1 MASAKAIA
9 ASLPDWTTIPRKIS
23 STVTRELTSMNIFE
37 PPLRH
42 AFSLT
47 VTVSSR
53 RRVSSFNARKARK
66 AVIILVIEAG
76 GVRRSASFSKSTAP
90 VSKSIKIASRAGV
103 SSAVAGRAMAI
114 ARPKKQDTPSTTQG
128 PFFIFFFKQRH
139 RYPSFQAYLKI
150 QNLDSRGTNFQ
161 SAAKPS
167 AHARPKLW
175 RKFVGRGYRLGQL
188 NSGSRRPVSQRQDG
202 RPDSQSRSP
211 APILDRRCQHRSTVR
226 CGPDRN
232 ACR

>member
-9 ASLPDWTTIPRKIS
+9 ASLPDWTTIPRRIS

-114 ARPKKQDTPSTTQG
+114 ARPIAMITKNRAAMSVPLNPVAARISKAP
-128 PFFIFFFKQRH
+128 PNH
-139 RYPSFQAYLKI
+139 RPTLD
-150 QNLDSRGTNFQ
+150 QNYGANL
-161 SAAKPS
+161 
-167 AHARPKLW
+167 
-175 RKFVGRGYRLGQL
+175 
-188 NSGSRRPVSQRQDG
+188 
-202 RPDSQSRSP
+202 
-211 APILDRRCQHRSTVR
+211 
-226 CGPDRN
+226 
-232 ACR
+232 